1 MAKKEESNKDEQGDE
16 SKGST
21 SLVKTIIISAV
32 VAIVVGGGV
41 VAGNYFLVSSLIAE
55 QMASMSGSN
64 DGTDGEDGGADAV
77 PMEPPQY
84 LSMDPK
90 FVVSFNDQQQ
100 SRFMQFSLE
109 IMTRD
114 SEVLKQVELH
124 MPAIRSSLLML
135 FGIQAY
141 QEMVTREGKEKLLQ
155 DVTAD
160 INTALQKASGNGE
173 VTAAVEAAYFNSFV
187 IQ

>member
-1 MAKKEESNKDEQGDE
+1 MAKNEESKQEDQDDV
-16 SKGST
+16 SSGSA
-21 SLVKTIIISAV
+21 SMVKTIIVSAV
-32 VAIVVGGGV
+32 VALLVGGGV
-41 VAGNYFLVSSLIAE
+41 VAGNYFLVSSLITE
-55 QMASMSGSN
+55 QLATNSAGS
-64 DGTDGEDGGADAV
+64 DGDGAGDNENAV

-90 FVVSFNDQQQ
+90 FVVGFNDQQQ

-114 SEVLKQVELH
+114 SEVIKQVELH

-141 QEMVTREGKEKLLQ
+141 QEMITREGKEKLLQ
-155 DVTAD
+155 DVATD
-160 INTALQKASGNGE
+160 INSVLQKASGKEE

>member
-1 MAKKEESNKDEQGDE
+1 MAKKEEAKEEHKNAETKGE
-16 SKGST
+16 SSM
-21 SLVKTIIISAV
+21 VKTIIVSAV
-32 VAIVVGGGV
+32 VAILVGGGV
-41 VAGNYFLVSSLIAE
+41 VAGNYFLVSSLIKE
-55 QMASMSGSN
+55 QIISN
-64 DGTDGEDGGADAV
+64 TTSSDEEEIANDV
-77 PMEPPQY
+77 PKAPPQY

-100 SRFMQFSLE
+100 PRFMQFSLE

-114 SEVLKQVELH
+114 SDVLQQVELH

-141 QEMVTREGKEKLLQ
+141 EEMLTREGKEKLLQ
-155 DVTAD
+155 EVTAD
-160 INTALQKASGNGE
+160 INTVLKKASGKDE
-173 VTAAVEAAYFNSFV
+173 VTASVEAAYFNSFV